1 MISTR
6 HKMRPTYKQ
15 VLESIRA
22 LSPADQRRLRAELAK
37 GSNIYILRPTG
48 SPAAIRRGHRLA
60 AQIRKQVSAA
70 TSGTLEETMQRLR
83 GRSWL
88 Q

>member
-1 MISTR
+1 MITTHR
-6 HKMRPTYKQ
+6 KPRPTYKQ
-15 VLESIRA
+15 VLETIRA
-22 LSPADQRRLRAELAK
+22 LSPADQRRLRAELTK
-37 GSNIYILRPTG
+37 VSNVYILRPTG
-48 SPAAIRRGHRLA
+48 SPNAVRRGRRLA